1 MSDFAYQSFQI
12 GNTPKKLIVFLHGYN
27 SCIDDLLPSIKVLE
41 NNLSDT
47 IIVAPSSE
55 LTCERNPLKKQWILN
70 FSSFFHN
77 IHKFFFILLF
87 FYDILFLIS
96 IRRKFIQ

>member
-1 MSDFAYQSFQI
+1 
-12 GNTPKKLIVFLHGYN
+12 LHGYN

-55 LTCERNPLKKQWILN
+55 LTCERNPLKKQWYALTDIDPDRRRRN
-70 FSSFFHN
+70 PITTTKEIIDIYNKRIFHPKKN
-77 IHKFFFILLF
+77 SKMLWIFNLF
-87 FYDILFLIS
+87 
-96 IRRKFIQ
+96 